1 MIPFRRLNQSVSRL
15 RWAAAVAL
23 GRQARPWRRR
33 GGVRHL
39 RASERRQTRT

>member
-23 GRQARPWRRR
+23 GRQARPWRRC

-39 RASERRQTRT
+39 RGSEGRQNQD